1 MDPATAQSM
10 PASSGFRD
18 GLGERRRS
26 TDASGDTVDLLCL
39 RRDLTS
45 VPSFEFAL
53 RERTSRLAQFRN
65 LNFARVRSIDRLTEP
80 TSTLAVA
87 SDYTRGVRLSQL
99 LTPTDRR
106 PVNIDINAAL
116 HLLRQT
122 VSAIAMLHEYARD
135 VAHGAIG
142 PERII
147 VTANAR
153 IVIVEYVLGAALEQL
168 RFSETRYWE
177 DLRIAVPQ
185 SPGLSRFDQ
194 RTDVTQLG
202 VVALSLVLG
211 RLLKDDETADTLGDV
226 LASAR
231 AMTTDGD
238 SEPLPGGLRSW
249 IERALQLE
257 GKTPFASAIDARMD
271 LENLLAGDDVVDED
285 GAHETAATDSS
296 VRFDTAS
303 AVAMTDS
310 YGTSKTQQWNEP
322 EPPRYVQP
330 EPPRPVEP
338 DRPSYAEPA
347 RPRYIEPEP
356 SRHSDPEPSR
366 YTDPEPLR
374 RTEPEPSR
382 YTEAEPTQQFDLEPA
397 RYSEPVT
404 THSEFDFTPPPRVE
418 APPSVAP
425 PFPGSRSYTASTE
438 VTPST
443 SATPAPSV
451 ILPPPQPV
459 TPLQPIVAP
468 KPAATPTST
477 YGISDSS
484 VFTPA
489 PKPEPSRP
497 ELEFPFARNNR
508 PEPEF
513 PSARKSGSSGVLFS
527 AATETDEDYAK
538 HFDANDGGSRR
549 WSGIALIAAVVIV
562 LGIGGWFL
570 AKQFFAATST
580 AASAPSGILSV
591 TSNPAG
597 VQVFVDNESR
607 GVTPLTLNLSP
618 GQHKVEL
625 RGDGEPRT
633 VPVTIV
639 AGATTT
645 QYIELAATK
654 MATVGQ
660 LQVKSEPAGAQV
672 TVDGIARGK
681 APVLVDN
688 LAAGDHTVVLDSELG
703 SAKHTVSVEAGV
715 TASLVVPMTG
725 GEGSGLSGW
734 VSLAAP
740 VEVEIY
746 ENKKLLGTS
755 LTQKIPIPSGRH
767 ELELVNQPLGY
778 RVTTVVQVPA
788 GKTAPI
794 KIEWPKGTIALNAV
808 PWAEVWIDGEKVG
821 ETPIG
826 NVSLPIGPHEVT
838 FRNPDL
844 GEQKQAISVALNTPA
859 RLSVDLRKKP

>member
-1 MDPATAQSM
+1 MDPATAQSI
-10 PASSGFRD
+10 PPSSAFRD

-99 LTPTDRR
+99 LMPTDRR

-122 VSAIAMLHEYARD
+122 VSAVAMLHEYARD

-153 IVIVEYVLGAALEQL
+153 VVIVEYVLGAALEQL

-177 DLRIAVPQ
+177 DLRVAVPQ

-211 RLLKDDETADTLGDV
+211 RLLKDDETPDTLGDV
-226 LASAR
+226 LASAH
-231 AMTTDGD
+231 AITTDGD
-238 SEPLPGGLRSW
+238 SEPLPRGVRSW
-249 IERALQLE
+249 LERALQLE
-257 GKTPFASAIDARMD
+257 GCTPFASAIDARMD
-271 LENLLAGDDVVDED
+271 LENLLVGDDIVDED
-285 GAHETAATDSS
+285 GAHETSAAASN

-303 AVAMTDS
+303 AVAMTES
-310 YGTSKTQQWNEP
+310 YGTSKPQQWNEP

-330 EPPRPVEP
+330 EPPRHVEP
-338 DRPSYAEPA
+338 DRPGYAEPA
-347 RPRYIEPEP
+347 RPHYNEPEP
-356 SRHSDPEPSR
+356 SRHADPEPSR
-366 YTDPEPLR
+366 HTEPEPPR
-374 RTEPEPSR
+374 YTEPEPSR
-382 YTEAEPTQQFDLEPA
+382 YTEPEPTRQFELEPA
-397 RYSEPVT
+397 RSSEPAT
-404 THSEFDFTPPPRVE
+404 ARSEFDFTPPPRVE
-418 APPSVAP
+418 APPPVAL

-438 VTPST
+438 LTPST
-443 SATPAPSV
+443 SATPPPSV
-451 ILPPPQPV
+451 ILPPPQPITPPQPDV
-459 TPLQPIVAP
+459 TPPQ
-468 KPAATPTST
+468 PAATPTST

-484 VFTPA
+484 VITPA

-497 ELEFPFARNNR
+497 ELEFPFARNNKR
-508 PEPEF
+508 EPEF
-513 PSARKSGSSGVLFS
+513 SSARNSVLFS
-527 AATETDEDYAK
+527 AGTETDEDYAK
-538 HFDANDGGSRR
+538 HFNANDGGSRR
-549 WSGIALIAAVVIV
+549 WSGFALIAAVVIV
-562 LGIGGWFL
+562 LGVGGWFL

-580 AASAPSGILSV
+580 AASAPSGILSM

-597 VQVFVDNESR
+597 VQVFVDKESR

-618 GQHKVEL
+618 GQHNVEL

-654 MATVGQ
+654 TAVGQ

-672 TVDGIARGK
+672 TVDGVARGK
-681 APVLVDN
+681 APLLVDN
-688 LAAGDHTVVLDSELG
+688 LAPGDHTVVLDSELG
-703 SAKHTVSVEAGV
+703 SAKHTVSVQPGV

-725 GEGSGLSGW
+725 GEGSALSGW

-755 LTQKIPIPSGRH
+755 LTQKIAIPSGRH

-826 NVSLPIGPHEVT
+826 NISLPIGPHEVT
-838 FRNPDL
+838 FRNPDF